1 METGLK
7 YSLIEIIPP
16 FGLFSP
22 KRSILIFKLCA
33 LAAENCHRT
42 TVSNLVHIASI
53 WLCAESWA
61 NNMLV
66 CYGQRFHRQ
75 GARYQIC
82 RHLSEPGGY

>member
-1 METGLK
+1 MGTGLE
-7 YSLIEIIPP
+7 YCLIKIVPP

-22 KRSILIFKLCA
+22 KRSILIFKLRA

-61 NNMLV
+61 NKQYAGLLWATV
-66 CYGQRFHRQ
+66 PPP
-75 GARYQIC
+75 GATKYV
-82 RHLSEPGGY
+82 SEPGGY